1 MLTLVRL
8 KPFTDG
14 NIGIFAS
21 AYSSLRLIAR
31 AQKWIGCQQKTT
43 KKSATAAKLNDPS
56 IATQPI
62 NGGTA
67 PGKLPTTVFQV
78 VWRLDQIEQ

>member
-1 MLTLVRL
+1 MDRL
-8 KPFTDG
+8 PT
-14 NIGIFAS
+14 
-21 AYSSLRLIAR
+21 
-31 AQKWIGCQQKTT
+31 KTT

-67 PGKLPTTVFQV
+67 QENFQQQYSKLYGA
-78 VWRLDQIEQ
+78 

>member
-1 MLTLVRL
+1 MDRL
-8 KPFTDG
+8 PT
-14 NIGIFAS
+14 
-21 AYSSLRLIAR
+21 
-31 AQKWIGCQQKTT
+31 KTT

-78 VWRLDQIEQ
+78 VWRLDQIE

>member
-1 MLTLVRL
+1 MNWLPT
-8 KPFTDG
+8 
-14 NIGIFAS
+14 
-21 AYSSLRLIAR
+21 
-31 AQKWIGCQQKTT
+31 KTT
-43 KKSATAAKLNDPS
+43 KNNAIAIRLIFPS

-78 VWRLDQIEQ
+78 VCL

>member
-1 MLTLVRL
+1 
-8 KPFTDG
+8 
-14 NIGIFAS
+14 
-21 AYSSLRLIAR
+21 
-31 AQKWIGCQQKTT
+31 KWIGCQQKTT

-78 VWRLDQIEQ
+78 VWRLDQIE